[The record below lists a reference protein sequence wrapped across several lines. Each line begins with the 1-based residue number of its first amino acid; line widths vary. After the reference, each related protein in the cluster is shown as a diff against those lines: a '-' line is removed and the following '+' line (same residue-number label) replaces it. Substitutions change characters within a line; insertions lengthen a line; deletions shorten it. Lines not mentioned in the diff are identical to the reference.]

1 MICSAFRIG
10 NCLVAKS
17 VAWVVSSFNCCK
29 TANAGHTQAL
39 GCVTVTKV
47 VGGTTT
53 GAVLKNKTLDLGI
66 KERYRPFGRND
77 GWQGG

>member
-1 MICSAFRIG
+1 MGS
-10 NCLVAKS
+10 CLVAKS

-39 GCVTVTKV
+39 GRISVAKV

-53 GAVLKNKTLDLGI
+53 GAVLKNETLDLGI
-66 KERYRPFGRND
+66 KELYRPLVRHD